1 MKNDARNRRDPLT
14 IRWLGAAPGAVI
26 ALALFGARAQSAEP
40 SVSLPALA
48 PPSNG
53 PLNFNPSPAVE
64 SWLDMVSATQAAQP
78 NWMTPLVTVTPRL
91 EQELRADFYD
101 QQNGTGSQGNGQRIV
116 NYGGPGGFRVEFIPA
131 WNVEVIVAVPPYETA
146 TGPKG
151 AAQGWGDWPAFL
163 VKYRIASGNA
173 ENGDYIVTAFL
184 QDDRRRWERLEKF
197 QTDVLHPHS
206 RRLARRQ
213 GLGRFRY
220 SDRRYQRSRYPV
232 CRAPFT
238 GQHRRTK

>member
-1 MKNDARNRRDPLT
+1 MAGSGGRSGDRS
-14 IRWLGAAPGAVI
+14 GAVLRR
-26 ALALFGARAQSAEP
+26 APRAREP

-53 PLNFNPSPAVE
+53 PLTFNPPPAVK

-131 WNVEVIVAVPPYETA
+131 YNVEVIVAVPPYA
-146 TGPKG
+146 DRQRPKG
-151 AAQGWGDWPAFL
+151 GCARLGRLAAFSCQIPLPFRQQGQRRL
-163 VKYRIASGNA
+163 HRLRLLS
-173 ENGDYIVTAFL
+173 
-184 QDDRRRWERLEKF
+184 DDRRVRNEWDNFEPCFNRAAD
-197 QTDVLHPHS
+197 T
-206 RRLARRQ
+206 RRRQ
-213 GLGRFRY
+213 RLGGF
-220 SDRRYQRSRYPV
+220 
-232 CRAPFT
+232 
-238 GQHRRTK
+238 